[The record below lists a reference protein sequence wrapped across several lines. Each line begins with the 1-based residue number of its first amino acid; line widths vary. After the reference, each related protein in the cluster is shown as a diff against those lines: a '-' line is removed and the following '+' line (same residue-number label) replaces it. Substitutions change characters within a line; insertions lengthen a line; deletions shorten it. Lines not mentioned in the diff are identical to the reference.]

1 MSFTGHVADIEI
13 ARKAAGAVLIG
24 QNILGVT
31 AGNLTTVATAQTAAS
46 AGQLTLNIGDRTYAA
61 NTNRGYTVASN
72 MGGTFGSTY
81 AALYASLPDSA
92 GHQRKMIQ
100 G

>member
-1 MSFTGHVADIEI
+1 MAFTGHIADVEAARRVAGNI
-13 ARKAAGAVLIG
+13 LIG

-31 AGNLTTVATAQTAAS
+31 AGNLTSAATAQAAATAGS
-46 AGQLTLNIGDRTYAA
+46 LTLNIGDRTYAV
-61 NTNRGYTVASN
+61 NTNRAYQVASN
-72 MGGTFGSTY
+72 FSATFGSTY

-92 GHQRKMIQ
+92 NHQRKCIQ